1 MPTQN
6 EQFVAAVNVIVG
18 SGIAKLRGPLRTLLD
33 LAQNPAQHGGASDE
47 TISESRWYQL
57 RTIVDAL
64 DQIDAAIDPDDILD
78 GLDVLDDT
86 VDAVRE
92 KIALKEALDFVVD
105 NEFGRPDP
113 GGPHGTG
120 QPSCL
125 DCGAEPGQAHSEK
138 CRWLFVMRLGGRR

>member
-6 EQFVAAVNVIVG
+6 EQFVASVNVIVG
-18 SGIAKLRGPLRTLLD
+18 SGILKLRGPLRILLD
-33 LAQNPAQHGGASDE
+33 LAQNPVQYGGASDE

-64 DQIDAAIDPDDILD
+64 DQIDESIDH
-78 GLDVLDDT
+78 LDVQDVETD
-86 VDAVRE
+86 VAVFKE
-92 KIALKEALDFVVD
+92 KIALKEALEFVAD

-113 GGPHGTG
+113 GGPYGTG

-125 DCGAEPGQAHSEK
+125 DCGAELGQAHSEK

>member
-18 SGIAKLRGPLRTLLD
+18 SGIVKLRGPLRILLD
-33 LAQNPAQHGGASDE
+33 LAQNPVQYGGASDE

-64 DQIDAAIDPDDILD
+64 DQIDESIDH
-78 GLDVLDDT
+78 LDVQDVETD
-86 VDAVRE
+86 VAVFKE
-92 KIALKEALDFVVD
+92 KIALKEALDFVAD
-105 NEFGRPDP
+105 NEFGRPDQ
-113 GGPHGTG
+113 GGPYGTG
-120 QPSCL
+120 QPFCL
-125 DCGAEPGQAHSEK
+125 DCGAELGQAHSEK